1 MEEKKIQLLFKKII
15 NGNSIITLKDGK
27 IIFFSFRNS
36 HNFDIYDEKTFK
48 RLFQINL
55 YEIILQYENEN
66 KKDKN
71 IFNFYLYY
79 NKNSIKEL
87 KSGLILVGL
96 DKFLFQL
103 KLNKKDYDCKIV
115 KQINDII
122 LDINEL
128 TNKKIIIIT
137 KNNIIKLCKK
147 YGEYIVI
154 NEFLIKEYW
163 KILPHMSMTEE
174 YNRHFHQYY
183 SSYLLPN
190 NKLLLYS
197 FSNDLYNLPN
207 GRIVQSQSISNS
219 KIIFINLK
227 NYKEISSAQYFREI
241 LNIMIL
247 ENYLIIH
254 SHNFFN
260 I

>member
-1 MEEKKIQLLFKKII
+1 
-15 NGNSIITLKDGK
+15 
-27 IIFFSFRNS
+27 
-36 HNFDIYDEKTFK
+36 
-48 RLFQINL
+48 
-55 YEIILQYENEN
+55 
-66 KKDKN
+66 
-71 IFNFYLYY
+71 
-79 NKNSIKEL
+79 
-87 KSGLILVGL
+87 
-96 DKFLFQL
+96 
-103 KLNKKDYDCKIV
+103 
-115 KQINDII
+115 
-122 LDINEL
+122 
-128 TNKKIIIIT
+128 
-137 KNNIIKLCKK
+137 
-147 YGEYIVI
+147 
-154 NEFLIKEYW
+154 
-163 KILPHMSMTEE
+163 MSMTEE